1 MAKIIHESFLLSL
14 VLPRSIFRHVSSPFD
29 LSLSLLH
36 FWSFRRGV
44 YSSHA
49 RFISIHSSDV
59 VITRAPD
66 DFNTSSLLLPSFNR
80 AISMNRSRDRYRATI
95 RSAHVHATLI
105 NKNGAGRTFLR
116 IFNFTSLNAIVRLRM
131 LKHEAEWGWHRW
143 QSWHAA
149 QFDVPVADISLW
161 ILVRRLVLLRRT
173 WKSWPLF
180 RARCRAESVGHNN
193 TDVGTQKKKKKKKEN
208 AMIAFP
214 RYFCIL
220 FFFSLNTFSP
230 KIHFRAKI
238 RREILFIF
246 FSSVKFIRFPKS

>member
-1 MAKIIHESFLLSL
+1 
-14 VLPRSIFRHVSSPFD
+14 
-29 LSLSLLH
+29 
-36 FWSFRRGV
+36 
-44 YSSHA
+44 
-49 RFISIHSSDV
+49 
-59 VITRAPD
+59 
-66 DFNTSSLLLPSFNR
+66 
-80 AISMNRSRDRYRATI
+80 MNRSGDRYRATI
-95 RSAHVHATLI
+95 RSAHVHATLM

-116 IFNFTSLNAIVRLRM
+116 IFNFTSLNAIVLLRM

-193 TDVGTQKKKKKKKEN
+193 TDVGTEKKKKKERKRDDCVSK
-208 AMIAFP
+208 IFL
-214 RYFCIL
+214 YS

>member
-1 MAKIIHESFLLSL
+1 MAKIIHESFVLSL

-29 LSLSLLH
+29 LSLFLSLSLLH

-66 DFNTSSLLLPSFNR
+66 DFNTSSSSPSSLPSFNR
-80 AISMNRSRDRYRATI
+80 AISMNRSGDRYRGTI
-95 RSAHVHATLI
+95 RSAHVHATLM

-116 IFNFTSLNAIVRLRM
+116 IFNFTSLNAIVLLRM

-180 RARCRAESVGHNN
+180 RARCRAESVGHK
-193 TDVGTQKKKKKKKEN
+193 TDVGTEKKKKKERWLRFQDIS
-208 AMIAFP
+208 A
-214 RYFCIL
+214 
-220 FFFSLNTFSP
+220 FFFFFFKYIFS
-230 KIHFRAKI
+230 
-238 RREILFIF
+238 
-246 FSSVKFIRFPKS
+246 

>member
-1 MAKIIHESFLLSL
+1 MAKIIHESFVLSL

-29 LSLSLLH
+29 LSLFLSLSLLH

-66 DFNTSSLLLPSFNR
+66 DFNTSSSSPSSLPSFNR
-80 AISMNRSRDRYRATI
+80 AISMNRSGDRYRGTI
-95 RSAHVHATLI
+95 RSAHVHATLM

-116 IFNFTSLNAIVRLRM
+116 IFNFTSLNAIVLLRM

-180 RARCRAESVGHNN
+180 RARCRAESVGHN
-193 TDVGTQKKKKKKKEN
+193 TDVGTEKKKKRK
-208 AMIAFP
+208 MIAFP

-220 FFFSLNTFSP
+220 FFFF
-230 KIHFRAKI
+230 
-238 RREILFIF
+238 
-246 FSSVKFIRFPKS
+246 

>member
-1 MAKIIHESFLLSL
+1 MAKIIHESFVLSL

-29 LSLSLLH
+29 LSLFLSLSLLH

-66 DFNTSSLLLPSFNR
+66 DFNTSSSSPSSLPSFNR
-80 AISMNRSRDRYRATI
+80 AISMNRSGDRYRGTI
-95 RSAHVHATLI
+95 RSAHVHATLM

-116 IFNFTSLNAIVRLRM
+116 IFNFTSLNAIVLLRM

-193 TDVGTQKKKKKKKEN
+193 TDVGTEKKKKKERWLRFQDIS
-208 AMIAFP
+208 A
-214 RYFCIL
+214 
-220 FFFSLNTFSP
+220 FFFFFFKYIFS
-230 KIHFRAKI
+230 
-238 RREILFIF
+238 
-246 FSSVKFIRFPKS
+246 